1 MPDNNFYLLRENIHN
16 DYLENY
22 VWSKCGRKYGFEA
35 IDHSNKSLYYNTL
48 HYTCGR
54 VVEIF
59 RKQKFYGFQV
69 RKPYR
74 LFKTIVVSII
84 TFFKRDSSIIRFL
97 IVPNSVQ
104 LKLCVTDN
112 NITVFK
118 KQTGHFLFHRIIFDK
133 DSAKENN
140 DKARFLCQH
149 LRLSHLIFIYL
160 HAI

>member
-1 MPDNNFYLLRENIHN
+1 MPDNNFYLLRANINN
-16 DYLENY
+16 DYLENH

-35 IDHSNKSLYYNTL
+35 IDHSNKSLSYNTL

-74 LFKTIVVSII
+74 IFKTIVVSII

-104 LKLCVTDN
+104 LKLCVTDD
-112 NITVFK
+112 NITVFQKSKLDIFCFTELSSTRIQPK
-118 KQTGHFLFHRIIFDK
+118 KIMIKQDFYVNIFA
-133 DSAKENN
+133 S
-140 DKARFLCQH
+140 
-149 LRLSHLIFIYL
+149 LI
-160 HAI
+160 

>member
-1 MPDNNFYLLRENIHN
+1 MPDNNFYLLRANINN

-22 VWSKCGRKYGFEA
+22 VWSKCGRKYGFKA

-74 LFKTIVVSII
+74 IFKTIVVSII

-104 LKLCVTDN
+104 LKLCVTDD
-112 NITVFK
+112 NITVFQKSKLDIFCFTELSSTRIQPK
-118 KQTGHFLFHRIIFDK
+118 KIMIKKDFYVNIFA
-133 DSAKENN
+133 S
-140 DKARFLCQH
+140 
-149 LRLSHLIFIYL
+149 LI
-160 HAI
+160 

>member
-1 MPDNNFYLLRENIHN
+1 MPDNNFYLLRANIRN

-22 VWSKCGRKYGFEA
+22 VWSKCGRKHGFEA

-69 RKPYR
+69 RKPYH

-84 TFFKRDSSIIRFL
+84 TFFKRDSYIIRFI
-97 IVPNSVQ
+97 IVPNSIL

-112 NITVFK
+112 NITVSK
-118 KQTGHFLFHRIIFDK
+118 KVNWAFSVSQ
-133 DSAKENN
+133 N
-140 DKARFLCQH
+140 
-149 LRLSHLIFIYL
+149 YL
-160 HAI
+160 QQGFSQRK